1 MNFKKLGNTDLKVS
15 TICLGTM
22 TWGEQN
28 NQKEAFEQM
37 DYAIS
42 QGINFFDTAE
52 MYAVPSTEKTFGK
65 TETIIGNWFK
75 ERNNRKKVIL
85 ATKISGPGLSWIRG
99 GGLQYTKENI
109 SSALLGSLERLQT
122 DYIDLYQL
130 HWPERNTN
138 YFGKL
143 GYKHKTEEREWN
155 DFESILRT
163 LKQFVDEGKIRY
175 IGLSNESAWGLS
187 KFLELSRSQNLPRV
201 MSVQNPYNLLNRT
214 YEVGLA
220 EISIRE
226 QSGLLAYSPLASGVL
241 SGKYRNNQKPKGSRL
256 QLFGYYFRRG
266 RGARGGAR
274 KRDYSSRYQADQYH
288 GGGIRRQ
295 RERGDSLSSYDD
307 RLPRLCHGFRPCET
321 GRGRFLDHPGE
332 LCDGDARVHG
342 SGAGSRENR
351 RSGRSYRRVRPGGH
365 SLRNVYGTRSV
376 SSSQYLRPFQD
387 DRGRRASEPQKAL
400 PPARSG
406 FRDDRTQ
413 VHRKGS
419 CLLYT
424 SPSPRDRG

>member
-1 MNFKKLGNTDLKVS
+1 MNFGKLGNTDLKVS

-37 DYAIS
+37 DYAMN

-65 TETIIGNWFK
+65 TEIIIGNWFK

-85 ATKISGPGLSWIRG
+85 ATKVSGPGLSWIRG
-99 GGLQYTKENI
+99 GDLQYTKENI

-143 GYKHKTEEREWN
+143 SYKHQTEEKKWN

-163 LKQFVDEGKIRY
+163 LKKFVDEGKIRY

-187 KFLELSRSQNLPRV
+187 KFLELSKSQNLPRI

-214 YEVGLA
+214 YEIGLA

-256 QLFGYYFRRG
+256 QLFGDYFPRYAG
-266 RGARGGAR
+266 KSSNLAVEEYFKIAKKHKISLAQLSLAFVSQQSFVTSNIIGATTMKQLEENIGSANI
-274 KRDYSSRYQADQYH
+274 K
-288 GGGIRRQ
+288 
-295 RERGDSLSSYDD
+295 LSSEIID
-307 RLPRLCHGFRPCET
+307 EINS
-321 GRGRFLDHPGE
+321 
-332 LCDGDARVHG
+332 VHKNN
-342 SGAGSRENR
+342 SN
-351 RSGRSYRRVRPGGH
+351 
-365 SLRNVYGTRSV
+365 
-376 SSSQYLRPFQD
+376 
-387 DRGRRASEPQKAL
+387 
-400 PPARSG
+400 PA
-406 FRDDRTQ
+406 
-413 VHRKGS
+413 
-419 CLLYT
+419 
-424 SPSPRDRG
+424 P

>member
-1 MNFKKLGNTDLKVS
+1 MNFRKLGNTDLKVS

-37 DYAIS
+37 DYATR

-256 QLFGYYFRRG
+256 QLFGDYFPRYAG
-266 RGARGGAR
+266 KSSNLAVEEYFKVAKKHKISLAQLSLAFVNQQSFVTSNIIGATTMKQLEENIGSAHI
-274 KRDYSSRYQADQYH
+274 K
-288 GGGIRRQ
+288 
-295 RERGDSLSSYDD
+295 LSSEIIDEINSI
-307 RLPRLCHGFRPCET
+307 HKNN
-321 GRGRFLDHPGE
+321 
-332 LCDGDARVHG
+332 
-342 SGAGSRENR
+342 SN
-351 RSGRSYRRVRPGGH
+351 
-365 SLRNVYGTRSV
+365 
-376 SSSQYLRPFQD
+376 
-387 DRGRRASEPQKAL
+387 
-400 PPARSG
+400 PA
-406 FRDDRTQ
+406 
-413 VHRKGS
+413 
-419 CLLYT
+419 
-424 SPSPRDRG
+424 P

>member
-1 MNFKKLGNTDLKVS
+1 MNFRKLGNTDLKVS

-37 DYAIS
+37 DYAVS

-109 SSALLGSLERLQT
+109 SSALLESLERLQT

-187 KFLELSRSQNLPRV
+187 KFLELSKSQDLPRV

-256 QLFGYYFRRG
+256 QLFGDYFPRY
-266 RGARGGAR
+266 AR
-274 KRDYSSRYQADQYH
+274 KSSNLAVEEYFKVAKKHKISLAQLSLAFVNQQSFVTSNII
-288 GGGIRRQ
+288 GATTMKQLKENIGSTNIK
-295 RERGDSLSSYDD
+295 LSSEIID
-307 RLPRLCHGFRPCET
+307 EINS
-321 GRGRFLDHPGE
+321 
-332 LCDGDARVHG
+332 VHKNN
-342 SGAGSRENR
+342 SN
-351 RSGRSYRRVRPGGH
+351 
-365 SLRNVYGTRSV
+365 
-376 SSSQYLRPFQD
+376 
-387 DRGRRASEPQKAL
+387 
-400 PPARSG
+400 PA
-406 FRDDRTQ
+406 
-413 VHRKGS
+413 
-419 CLLYT
+419 
-424 SPSPRDRG
+424 P

>member
-1 MNFKKLGNTDLKVS
+1 MNFRKLGNTDLKVS

-256 QLFGYYFRRG
+256 QLFGDYFPRYAG
-266 RGARGGAR
+266 KSSNLAVEEYFKVAKKHKISLAQLSLAFVNQQSFVTSNIIGATTMKQLEENIGSANI
-274 KRDYSSRYQADQYH
+274 K
-288 GGGIRRQ
+288 
-295 RERGDSLSSYDD
+295 LSSEIID
-307 RLPRLCHGFRPCET
+307 EINS
-321 GRGRFLDHPGE
+321 
-332 LCDGDARVHG
+332 VHKNN
-342 SGAGSRENR
+342 SN
-351 RSGRSYRRVRPGGH
+351 
-365 SLRNVYGTRSV
+365 
-376 SSSQYLRPFQD
+376 
-387 DRGRRASEPQKAL
+387 
-400 PPARSG
+400 PA
-406 FRDDRTQ
+406 
-413 VHRKGS
+413 
-419 CLLYT
+419 
-424 SPSPRDRG
+424 P